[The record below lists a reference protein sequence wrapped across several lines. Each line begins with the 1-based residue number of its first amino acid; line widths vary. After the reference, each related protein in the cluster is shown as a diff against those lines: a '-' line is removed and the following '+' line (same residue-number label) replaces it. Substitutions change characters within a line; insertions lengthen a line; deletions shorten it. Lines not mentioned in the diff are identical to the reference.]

1 MCACHHSW
9 PHCRAPVGVS
19 VGVSSR
25 NTKIDSKQSAAFS
38 AMLFMMRCWQH
49 EISPEK
55 PQQYPQ
61 SAFRSAAKTTDCH
74 RLWISWLLLLCSTD
88 DVTLTFMICIQDH
101 VMLPGN
107 SGDLGFV
114 LTGDCHCGNFQ
125 SWTLN
130 ICLRLRWRSTS
141 LQVIFTGI
149 RPHEATD
156 WHLTL
161 VAAWRATNQ
170 RLWLVRPCEAFIIK
184 CWRWIINIQCFHACR
199 LT

>member
-1 MCACHHSW
+1 M
-9 PHCRAPVGVS
+9 PVTILDLTVTLLLAS
-19 VGVSSR
+19 VLASVHATQR
-25 NTKIDSKQSAAFS
+25 KILNKVLLSQRCCLWWGADNVKSA
-38 AMLFMMRCWQH
+38 
-49 EISPEK
+49 PEK

-88 DVTLTFMICIQDH
+88 DVTLTFMIYIQDH

-114 LTGDCHCGNFQ
+114 LTGDSHCGNFQ

-130 ICLRLRWRSTS
+130 ICFRLRWRSTS

-149 RPHEATD
+149 RSHEATD